1 MDQVR
6 TVSDVALVFE
16 GGGMRASVSAGVV
29 QVLLREGIGFPL
41 VCGISAGSS
50 HTVNYL
56 ARQPGR
62 AKASF
67 VEFGADPRIGGVTT
81 WLRGRGFFDS
91 EYIYMNTSGPGQALP
106 VDFVTYL
113 ANPADMRIGA
123 FDIDSGQETYFDKTG
138 VHTLRDLLTRVRAS
152 SSMPILMP
160 PVEIGGHKYLDGAL
174 GPSGG
179 IPLDAAEAAG
189 FKRFFVVM
197 TRERGYRKTR
207 EAPKPVVG
215 AWWRNHPCVR
225 DAMNNRPTVYNA
237 MREYVFELERMG
249 KALVFAPDAKP
260 PATSNTTDVAK
271 LQACYE
277 VGLNQ
282 AEAELPRWKEWL
294 GL

>member
-123 FDIDSGQETYFDKTG
+123 FDIDEGTEKYFDKAG

-160 PVEIGGHKYLDGAL
+160 PVEIDGHLYLDGAL

-197 TRERGYRKTR
+197 TRERVYCKTR

-225 DAMNNRPTVYNA
+225 DAMNNRPAVYNA

-249 KALVFAPDAKP
+249 KALVFAPNAKP

-277 VGLNQ
+277 AGLNQ
-282 AEAELPRWKEWL
+282 AEAELPRWREWL